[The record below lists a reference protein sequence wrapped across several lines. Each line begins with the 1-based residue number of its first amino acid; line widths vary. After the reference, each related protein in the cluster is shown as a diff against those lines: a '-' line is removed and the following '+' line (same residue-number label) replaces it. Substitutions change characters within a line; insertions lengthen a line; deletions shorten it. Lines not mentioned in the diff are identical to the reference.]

1 PPRPRHLL
9 AGAVTRASRVH
20 RFFFAALPY
29 VQQEIENL
37 LTLFP
42 NRSTPLW
49 DSELQP
55 ERLLAQAANYT
66 TVHLATHAL
75 FQPGRPEDSFILFG
89 NNRPQTL
96 ADVRTW
102 QLPIDL
108 LVLSACETAS
118 GGLTGQGE
126 EILGFGYLMA
136 QAGVRTTVASLWAV
150 DDGGTQVFMD
160 IFYSFLEQ
168 GRSPQRAL
176 QQTQQVLATGNFG
189 LLGRG
194 RERVERNL
202 RNRIPQAIA
211 EHLSHPYYWAPFLA
225 IGDGS

>member
-1 PPRPRHLL
+1 APSPEARRLD
-9 AGAVTRASRVH
+9 
-20 RFFFAALPY
+20 RFWLPSLPFA
-29 VQQEIENL
+29 QQEIENL

-42 NRSTPLW
+42 NRSTSLW
-49 DSELQP
+49 NRDLQP
-55 ERLLAQAANYT
+55 ESLLAQAPAYN

-89 NNRPQTL
+89 NGRRQTL

-102 QLPIDL
+102 QLAIDL

-136 QAGVRTTVASLWAV
+136 QAGVRTSIASLWAV

-160 IFYSFLEQ
+160 IFYTFLQQ
-168 GRSPQRAL
+168 GRSPQQAL
-176 QQTQQVLATGNFG
+176 QQTQRVLATGNFAP
-189 LLGRG
+189 LGQG
-194 RERVERNL
+194 RARIERNV
-202 RNRIPQAIA
+202 RNRIPRAIA
-211 EHLSHPYYWAPFLA
+211 EYLSHPYYWAPFLA
-225 IGDGS
+225 IGD